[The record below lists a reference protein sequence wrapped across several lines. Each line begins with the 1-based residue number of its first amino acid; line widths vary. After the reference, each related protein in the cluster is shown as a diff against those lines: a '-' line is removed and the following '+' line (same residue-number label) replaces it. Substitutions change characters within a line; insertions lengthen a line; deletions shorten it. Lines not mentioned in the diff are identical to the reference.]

1 LRGLVFLINF
11 VAVVILMG
19 RVAQGVF
26 L

>member
-1 LRGLVFLINF
+1 MHYVMMI

-19 RVAQGVF
+19 LLRRHDRQ